1 MSDSSKQIGQL
12 CTLVAEREKEKTQ
25 TIASIACRWQ
35 SNHYMSTHATLYEKG
50 HDFNRVRQ

>member
-12 CTLVAEREKEKTQ
+12 CTLVVEREKKTQ

-35 SNHYMSTHATLYEKG
+35 SNHSMSTRATLYERE